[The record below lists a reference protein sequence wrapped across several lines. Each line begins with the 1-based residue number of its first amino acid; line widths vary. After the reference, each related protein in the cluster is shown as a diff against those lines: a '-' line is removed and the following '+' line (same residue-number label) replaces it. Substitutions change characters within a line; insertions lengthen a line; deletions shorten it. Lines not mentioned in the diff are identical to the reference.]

1 MLDVTIAALDT
12 IKVRMQLSRK
22 GRGTGERPRGFFA
35 TGAHIVRRESP
46 LGLYKG
52 LGAVLAGIVP
62 KMAIRFMSFEQYK
75 GFLANR
81 ETGVTSAQG
90 VFFAGLLAGITEA
103 VAVVNP
109 MEVVKIRLQ
118 AQQHSLADPM
128 EKPRY
133 HNAAHALYTIVREEG
148 FLTLYRG
155 VALTAA
161 RQATNQAANFTAY
174 QELKALAQRLQGTKD
189 LPSYETAT
197 IGLISG
203 ALGPFSNAPI
213 DTIKT
218 RIQRATKVE
227 GETAVGR
234 VMKGTYTTLLTRQ
247 SLARCLRKRASAPS
261 GRASRPVSPVSPPVR
276 LSCSRSTKRSRVC
289 LKTVASPR
297 PPTWSSS
304 KCDDT
309 PVDLP
314 MRSHTC
320 RALDEVPRL
329 SRDIR
334 GYPRSWQYARLRRKE
349 AVPPRRTFRNPVCF
363 PDSER
368 LLDTEGILSIEGTRL
383 SFSTRHTS

>member
-1 MLDVTIAALDT
+1 MAAPNKSAKPKVTPATHLIAGGIAGFAEAITCHPLDT

-35 TGAHIVRRESP
+35 TGAHIVRRETP

-75 GFLANR
+75 GLLANK
-81 ETGVTSAQG
+81 ETGATSAQG
-90 VFFAGLLAGITEA
+90 VFLAGLLAGITEA

-148 FLTLYRG
+148 FFTLYRG

-218 RIQRATKVE
+218 RIQRASKVE
-227 GETAVGR
+227 GETALGR
-234 VMKGTYTTLLTRQ
+234 VMKV
-247 SLARCLRKRASAPS
+247 AREMFAQEGVSAFWKGITP
-261 GRASRPVSPVSPPVR
+261 
-276 LSCSRSTKRSRVC
+276 RVAR
-289 LKTVASPR
+289 VAP
-297 PPTWSSS
+297 
-304 KCDDT
+304 
-309 PVDLP
+309 
-314 MRSHTC
+314 
-320 RALDEVPRL
+320 
-329 SRDIR
+329 
-334 GYPRSWQYARLRRKE
+334 GQ
-349 AVPPRRTFRNPVCF
+349 AVVFTIYEKVK
-363 PDSER
+363 
-368 LLDTEGILSIEGTRL
+368 GILEKTGQPKTPD
-383 SFSTRHTS
+383 TVKQ

>member
-1 MLDVTIAALDT
+1 MPKLTGAALDT

-22 GRGTGERPRGFFA
+22 GRGAGERPRGFFA
-35 TGAHIVRRESP
+35 TGAHIVRRETP

-75 GFLANR
+75 GLLANK

-148 FLTLYRG
+148 FFTLYRG

-161 RQATNQAANFTAY
+161 RQATDQAANFTAY

-218 RIQRATKVE
+218 RIQRASKVE
-227 GETAVGR
+227 SETAVSR
-234 VMKGTYTTLLTRQ
+234 VMKGT
-247 SLARCLRKRASAPS
+247 
-261 GRASRPVSPVSPPVR
+261 
-276 LSCSRSTKRSRVC
+276 
-289 LKTVASPR
+289 
-297 PPTWSSS
+297 
-304 KCDDT
+304 
-309 PVDLP
+309 
-314 MRSHTC
+314 
-320 RALDEVPRL
+320 LD
-329 SRDIR
+329 
-334 GYPRSWQYARLRRKE
+334 
-349 AVPPRRTFRNPVCF
+349 
-363 PDSER
+363 
-368 LLDTEGILSIEGTRL
+368 
-383 SFSTRHTS
+383 H